1 MNTCPKC
8 GSDRVRI
15 DYPECAC
22 LSCGYK
28 ESLIDYPISY
38 REHRAYCR
46 EYGRPDPG
54 PCEPAERNLEELH
67 DRLLTEKPSV
77 LRDTPRGKPTPKLHG
92 GVSL

>member
-1 MNTCPKC
+1 MIECPRCKSNAVTNINGNLLCLHC
-8 GSDRVRI
+8 GNQ
-15 DYPECAC
+15 EA
-22 LSCGYK
+22 L
-28 ESLIDYPISY
+28 EDYPISY